1 MSSVRTALLQSLIER
16 YLLLALALASNI
28 ALARLLTP
36 EEIGI
41 YSVSLAILGVAQV
54 FRDFGIGSYLIQ
66 SRELDEEKT
75 GTAFAISLLLG
86 TLLFATLFLVAP
98 IVSKYYGDK
107 RITDTIRICA
117 INFIALP
124 FSTVPMA
131 VLRRELQFKKTMHA
145 SIIGGATGALT
156 STGLAWA
163 GVGVNSLALG
173 AMLGNLAL
181 VGALAIAA
189 PKRCFPKP
197 KLTYWRA
204 VLAFGGQTSL
214 TGAITSISMDMND
227 LVVGK
232 TLGFQPVAILS
243 RAQGLMNMFN
253 RDLMA
258 AIRNVALPAFAETHR
273 KGTDLGRPYA
283 HAVALVTVFGWPFH
297 ALIAIYSLEVLHL
310 LYGVQWLSAAPLV
323 PLFSLAGAVTAVNAL
338 TPNLLTAIGRVDLTT
353 RVEVLVQTIRMAL
366 IAGAAV
372 IFRSIEA
379 CAIAFMLSSVIAAP
393 VFGWVRERAL
403 GGGGQA
409 LRQGLAK
416 SAVVTLA
423 CATPALIH
431 VSLVG
436 WGHQQPIAVWAW
448 LSVCALGALAALAAS
463 HLVGHP
469 LEQEP
474 HILKLKSRL
483 RGGLARRGPEQ
494 GHQ

>member
-1 MSSVRTALLQSLIER
+1 MASVRSALLLSLIER

-28 ALARLLTP
+28 VLARLLTP
-36 EEIGI
+36 EQIGI
-41 YSVSLAILGVAQV
+41 YSVSMAVLGMAQV
-54 FRDFGIGSYLIQ
+54 LRDFGIGSYLVQ
-66 SRELDEEKT
+66 ARELDAEQT
-75 GTAFAISLLLG
+75 GTAFAMSLMLG
-86 TLLFATLFLVAP
+86 GAFFLVVFLGAP
-98 IVSKYYGDK
+98 FVADYYRDE
-107 RITDTIRICA
+107 RVASALRICA
-117 INFIALP
+117 VNFIALP

-145 SIIGGATGALT
+145 SIASGVVGAFA
-156 STGLAWA
+156 SAGLAWA
-163 GVGVNSLALG
+163 GFGVNALALG
-173 AMLGNLAL
+173 AMLGNVAL
-181 VGALAIAA
+181 VLVLAIVA
-189 PKRCFPKP
+189 PRGCFPRP
-197 KLTYWRA
+197 RLTHWRT
-204 VLAFGGQTSL
+204 VLNFGGQTSM
-214 TGAITSISMDMND
+214 TGVLNSVAIDMND

-232 TLGFQPVAILS
+232 VLGFQPVAILS

-253 RDLMA
+253 RDLMS
-258 AIRNVALPAFAETHR
+258 AIRNVALPAFAGAHR
-273 KGTDLGRPYA
+273 EGTDLRQPYA
-283 HAVALVTVFGWPFH
+283 HAVALVTVFGWPFY

-310 LYGVQWLSAAPLV
+310 LYGAQWHSAAPLV
-323 PLFSLAGAVTAVNAL
+323 PLFSLAGAVAAINAL
-338 TPNLLTAIGRVDLTT
+338 TPNLLTAIGRIDLAT
-353 RVEVLVQTIRMAL
+353 RVEVLLQPMRMAL